1 MGLGIDKII
10 ELENNLKYLLTKKTM
25 YQGSKY
31 YLASKMDNK
40 NNIDTNSNVI
50 FKESM
55 SGTEVYVT
63 EISPKD
69 DLNET
74 LNRIFEAQV

>member
-10 ELENNLKYLLTKKTM
+10 ELENNSKYLLTKKTM